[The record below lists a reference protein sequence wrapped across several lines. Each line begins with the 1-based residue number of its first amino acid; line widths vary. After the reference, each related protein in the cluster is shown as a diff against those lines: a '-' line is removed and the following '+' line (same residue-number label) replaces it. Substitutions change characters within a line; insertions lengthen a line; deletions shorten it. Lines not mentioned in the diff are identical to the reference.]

1 MFVIGTVLVLSP
13 VAGVMPV
20 TAGAAAAAGIN
31 SNTNISIA
39 ITKEG
44 VIRDGE
50 KQSEPGQFRL

>member
-1 MFVIGTVLVLSP
+1 MVVVLSP

-20 TAGAAAAAGIN
+20 IAGAAAAAGIK

-39 ITKEG
+39 IPNEG

-50 KQSEPGQFRL
+50 KRSEPGKFRL